1 MQEQPKKLLV
11 IDDDTQVRESI
22 AAYLEDSGFEVVQA
36 SNSRQGL
43 DLFRDEKPD
52 VVLCDLRMPPVEGGG
67 DVLRDI
73 AEDASRTPIIV
84 TSGLGVMS
92 DVVDALRLGASD
104 YIIKPIVDMQVLD
117 YAVGRCLE
125 QARLRKE
132 NRNYRKQLEKAN
144 EELTEHLSALERDQQ
159 AGRHIQM
166 KMLPPKHM
174 ETGAYHF
181 AHRVYP
187 SLYLSGDFLD
197 YITVGNDHV
206 VFLVADVSG
215 HGVSSA
221 FVTVLLKNIVA
232 RMRSHFNRHNDQSIL
247 EPVKLLRK
255 INLEVLATQ
264 SGKHVT
270 VFAGVLN
277 MRSNTLRYAVA
288 GHLPLP
294 AIVVDGRAHFLE
306 GKGLPLGLFEDAEF
320 QEINVELPATFQMC
334 LFSDGVLEV
343 LPEGSLDAKEHQ
355 LLELCGEENGDID
368 GLVRRF
374 GVSPDQPLPD
384 DIAIMTVCKVL
395 ETNACSRDEYLSLN
409 TAAPTS

>member
-1 MQEQPKKLLV
+1 MQEDPKTLLV

-22 AAYLEDSGFEVVQA
+22 AAYLEDSGYIVVQA
-36 SNSRQGL
+36 GSAGEGL
-43 DLFRDEKPD
+43 ERYRSEKPD
-52 VVLCDLRMPPVEGGG
+52 VVLCDLRIPPAEDGG
-67 DVLRDI
+67 DVLRNI
-73 AEDASRTPIIV
+73 AADASRTPIIV

-125 QARLRKE
+125 QARLRRE
-132 NRNYRKQLEKAN
+132 NRKYRQQLEKAN
-144 EELTEHLSALERDQQ
+144 EELTEHLVALERDQQ

-166 KMLPPKHM
+166 KMLPPRHM
-174 ETGAYHF
+174 ESGAYDF
-181 AHRVYP
+181 AQRVFP

-197 YITVGNDHV
+197 YTVVGSDHV

-232 RMRSHFNRHNDQSIL
+232 RMRSHFNRHNDASIL
-247 EPVKLLRK
+247 DPVKLLRK
-255 INLEVLATQ
+255 INHEVLATQ

-270 VFAGVLN
+270 AFAACLD
-277 MRSNTLRYAVA
+277 MRSNSLRYAVA

-294 AIVVDGRAHFLE
+294 VMVANGDAWFLQ

-320 QEINVELPATFQMC
+320 QENHVELPTTFELC

-343 LPEGSLDAKEHQ
+343 LPEGSLDARERM
-355 LLELCGEENGDID
+355 LLELCREENGDID

-384 DIAIMTVCKVL
+384 DIAIMTVCRVA
-395 ETNACSRDEYLSLN
+395 EANECSQEKS
-409 TAAPTS
+409 